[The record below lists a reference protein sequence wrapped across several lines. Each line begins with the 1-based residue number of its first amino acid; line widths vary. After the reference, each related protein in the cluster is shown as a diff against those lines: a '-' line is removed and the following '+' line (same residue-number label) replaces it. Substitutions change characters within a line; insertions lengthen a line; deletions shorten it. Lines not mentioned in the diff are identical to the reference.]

1 MADSSA
7 PELESYLEES
17 GVNEVLKATLAQMLV
32 TRPASPIQFMVDF
45 LQANYLKK
53 EAAGSSIKMDTSSSS
68 SSGGGMMTSSG
79 GASMAEEE
87 VTTPMMAKRAPRKRR
102 GGFSSEV
109 LKDVDLDEE
118 PVKVFPKSH
127 ESKARLDASLQ
138 TNVMFQHL
146 DQDERQEMFDAMFE
160 VRFKAGDTIIEQG
173 DPNGDHFYVVD
184 EGECDI
190 YVSTDGNT
198 PVHVQHVSP
207 GGSFGELALIYGT
220 ARAATVKATTAVLL
234 WAIDRITYRRILM
247 GNTMRKRGLYNNF
260 LEKVKILESLTPYE
274 RLTIADALEDVSFPP
289 NTTIVKQG
297 DPGNIFYI
305 IVEGEARVM
314 KEEQDDENGPQQVGR
329 LGPGEYF
336 GEIAL
341 LTNRPRAA
349 SVIAESRLKCV
360 KLDRDRFN
368 RVLGPCEDILLRN
381 MEMYKQYV
389 PE

>member
-1 MADSSA
+1 M
-7 PELESYLEES
+7 EMEIVQTKL
-17 GVNEVLKATLAQMLV
+17 
-32 TRPASPIQFMVDF
+32 PA
-45 LQANYLKK
+45 K
-53 EAAGSSIKMDTSSSS
+53 
-68 SSGGGMMTSSG
+68 
-79 GASMAEEE
+79 
-87 VTTPMMAKRAPRKRR
+87 RKRR

-109 LKDVDLDEE
+109 LKDMDLDTE
-118 PVKVFPKSH
+118 PVAVFPKSH
-127 ESKARLDASLQ
+127 ESKARLDAALQ
-138 TNVMFQHL
+138 TNVLFRHL
-146 DQDERQEMFDAMFE
+146 DKQERQEVFDAMFE
-160 VRFKAGDTIIEQG
+160 VRFKEGDTIIEQG
-173 DPNGDHFYVVD
+173 DQSGDHFYVVD

-190 YVSTDGNT
+190 YVSIDGNE
-198 PVHVQHVSP
+198 PMHVQHVSP

-247 GNTMRKRGLYNNF
+247 GNTMKKRELYNNF

-289 NTTIVKQG
+289 KTTIVKQG
-297 DPGNIFYI
+297 DPGDIFYI

-314 KEEQDDENGPQQVGR
+314 KVEEDSEGPQQVGT
-329 LGPGEYF
+329 LGPSDYF

-349 SVIAESRLKCV
+349 SVIAVTSLKCV

-368 RVLGPCEDILLRN
+368 RVLGSCEDILRRN
-381 MEMYKQYV
+381 MAMYKQYV